1 MRKVELNEAIDITP
15 DPAVEK
21 RREGTASGLD
31 TIGGAI
37 GDHDGGIAALF
48 AFLEE
53 NKEELG
59 FEYYS
64 ISPTTLDQVFLQIV
78 GIEEEEEIK
87 GSITKKTISG
97 RLCSDSGVSGD
108 GIRG

>member
-1 MRKVELNEAIDITP
+1 MRKVEMNEVIDITP
-15 DPAVEK
+15 DPATEK
-21 RREGTASGLD
+21 RREGAASGLD

-59 FEYYS
+59 FECYS
-64 ISPTTLDQVFLQIV
+64 LSPTTLDQVPLWIV
-78 GIEEEEEIK
+78 GAEEEEEIK
-87 GSITKKTISG
+87 GSITKRDNKRKTLFRFWSK
-97 RLCSDSGVSGD
+97 R
-108 GIRG
+108 RWY